1 MIDFRVCP
9 NDTQKGLD
17 KWLNIAK
24 KIKEIFGQEVE
35 LKPFKNFIEEEAL
48 CSIDDFKPDIYYASF
63 DISLLLLEKHYKLIG
78 RFKNKNDVFLVI
90 GLKGKDINYQNVK
103 TVSIPDKAIAFY
115 ILDKLNLYD
124 KEVILLDSFDDMM
137 EFLLNEKADIGIFY
151 KDYYDELGLDI
162 KDNLK
167 IIEKLDLDVGRYF
180 FVSEEFY
187 EKNKD
192 NINKLIELLDLEE
205 VSNEDLNKIKE
216 YSKSGKILRDLVI
229 HKILEKSLQDINHL
243 IVSAKTEEEL
253 FNQICQ
259 SLVDKNHL
267 KFVWIG
273 KKDKEFI
280 KPVCK
285 RGKDDGY
292 VDNLVTSTRADVP
305 EGRGPVG
312 TAYRE
317 NEIVINENTLV
328 SEFMKPWKDELLK
341 RDIYSSL
348 SIPVEKSG
356 EVYAVI
362 TVYSTKPFM
371 FKKEFLIIFEELK
384 RDISFVLN
392 KIEEEKLLKEFA
404 LLVSQDEGYRLLTKE
419 EYKEFIEKK
428 KKAKRLS

>member
-1 MIDFRVCP
+1 MSTRYK
-9 NDTQKGLD
+9 KGLD

-35 LKPFKNFIEEEAL
+35 LKPFKNFSEEYAYFYK
-48 CSIDDFKPDIYYASF
+48 DDFKPDIYYASF
-63 DISLLLLEKHYKLIG
+63 DISLLLLERHYKLIG

-103 TVSIPDKAIAFY
+103 TVSIPDKAITFY
-115 ILDKLNLYD
+115 VLYKLNLYD
-124 KEVILLDSFDDMM
+124 KEVIPLDSFDDMM
-137 EFLLNEKADIGIFY
+137 EFLLNEKADLGIFY
-151 KDYYDELGLDI
+151 EDYYDELGQDI

-167 IIEKLDLDVGRYF
+167 IIEKLDLDVGHYF
-180 FVSEEFY
+180 LISEEFY

-192 NINKLIELLDLEE
+192 NINKLIGLLDLEE
-205 VSNEDLNKIKE
+205 VSNEDFNKIKE
-216 YSKSGKILRDLVI
+216 YSKFGKILRDLVI
-229 HKILEKSLQDINHL
+229 HKILVKSLQDINNL
-243 IVSAKTEEEL
+243 IVSSKTEEEL

-280 KPVCK
+280 KPVHKC
-285 RGKDDGY
+285 GKDDGY
-292 VDNLVTSTRADVP
+292 VDNIKISVREDAP
-305 EGRGPVG
+305 EGRKASSI
-312 TAYRE
+312 AYKE
-317 NEIVINENTLV
+317 NRIVINENTLT
-328 SEFMKPWKDELLK
+328 SDLPKFWKDELLK
-341 RDIYSSL
+341 RDIYSVL
-348 SIPVEKSG
+348 AIPLEKNG

-362 TVYSTKPFM
+362 SVYSTTPFM

-384 RDISFVLN
+384 KDISFALN

-404 LLVSQDEGYRLLTKE
+404 LLVSQNEGYRLLTKE

-428 KKAKRLS
+428 KKAKRLI

>member
-9 NDTQKGLD
+9 HDTQQGLD

-24 KIKEIFGQEVE
+24 KIKEIFGQGVE
-35 LKPFKNFIEEEAL
+35 LKPFKNFSEEYAYF
-48 CSIDDFKPDIYYASF
+48 SKDNFKPDIYYASF

-90 GLKGKDINYQNVK
+90 GLKGEDINYQNVK
-103 TVSIPDKAIAFY
+103 TVSIPDKAITFY
-115 ILDKLNLYD
+115 ILYKLNLYD

-137 EFLLNEKADIGIFY
+137 KFLLNEKADIGIFY

-167 IIEKLDLDVGRYF
+167 IIEKLDLDVGHYF
-180 FVSEEFY
+180 LISEEFY

-192 NINKLIELLDLEE
+192 NINKLIGLLDLEE
-205 VSNEDLNKIKE
+205 VSNEDFNKIKE
-216 YSKSGKILRDLVI
+216 YSKSGKILRDLVN
-229 HKILEKSLQDINHL
+229 HKILVKSLQDINNL
-243 IVSAKTEEEL
+243 IVSAKTEDEL

-259 SLVDKNHL
+259 NLVDKSHF

-273 KKDKEFI
+273 KKEGEFI
-280 KPVCK
+280 KPVHK
-285 RGKDDGY
+285 YGEDDGY
-292 VDNLVTSTRADVP
+292 VDNIKISVREDVP
-305 EGRGPVG
+305 EGRKAASI
-312 TAYRE
+312 AYKE
-317 NEIVINENTLV
+317 NRIVINENILTSDLPK
-328 SEFMKPWKDELLK
+328 FWKDELLK
-341 RDIYSSL
+341 RDIYSVL
-348 SIPVEKSG
+348 AIPLEKNG

-362 TVYSTKPFM
+362 SVYSTTPFM

-384 RDISFVLN
+384 KDISFVLN

-428 KKAKRLS
+428 KKAKRLI

>member
-1 MIDFRVCP
+1 
-9 NDTQKGLD
+9 
-17 KWLNIAK
+17 
-24 KIKEIFGQEVE
+24 
-35 LKPFKNFIEEEAL
+35 
-48 CSIDDFKPDIYYASF
+48 
-63 DISLLLLEKHYKLIG
+63 LLLLEKHYKLIG

-103 TVSIPDKAIAFY
+103 TVSIPDKAITFY
-115 ILDKLNLYD
+115 ILYKLNLYD

-137 EFLLNEKADIGIFY
+137 EFLLNEKADLGIFY
-151 KDYYDELGLDI
+151 EDYYDELGQDI

-180 FVSEEFY
+180 LLSEEFY

-192 NINKLIELLDLEE
+192 NINKLIGLLDLEE
-205 VSNEDLNKIKE
+205 VSNEDFNKIKE
-216 YSKSGKILRDLVI
+216 YSKFGKMLRDLVI

-404 LLVSQDEGYRLLTKE
+404 LLLSQDEGYRLLTKE